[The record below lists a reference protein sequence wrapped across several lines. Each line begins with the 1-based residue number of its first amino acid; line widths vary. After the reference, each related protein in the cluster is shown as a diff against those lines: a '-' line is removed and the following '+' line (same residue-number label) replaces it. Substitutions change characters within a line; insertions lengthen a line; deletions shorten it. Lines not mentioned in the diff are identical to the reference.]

1 MDDEHLNQCH
11 DAQGEDDGH
20 GRSQGGGEAGR
31 QSHDQRLCLRH
42 VLSGILTLTSTF
54 IYLWAIFTSLGD
66 PDSPLGPC
74 TSRLGGERQEVGK
87 VVLGPQSQG

>member
-1 MDDEHLNQCH
+1 MSCH
-11 DAQGEDDGH
+11 DAQGEDDGL

-42 VLSGILTLTSTF
+42 VLSGTLTLTSIF
-54 IYLWAIFTSLGD
+54 IDLSLGD

-74 TSRLGGERQEVGK
+74 TGRLGGQRQEVWK